1 MLNFSAISL
10 NSSFSNSPPL
20 SLRNLLGLLNMLI
33 QNLRINLTIVA
44 HCLFFMKHAWLY
56 HVAWSIMCNIYP
68 VRYTLKSSATVSLN
82 YVANGKQTAGFGGEC
97 LYLLHKSH
105 LFVTSWTISKTYL
118 LDVPATLMR
127 FLSLSACGCA
137 NCLCSLVIFLRHS
150 VASSSSLIGEEHV
163 ILKVQC
169 CMCSF

>member
-1 MLNFSAISL
+1 
-10 NSSFSNSPPL
+10 
-20 SLRNLLGLLNMLI
+20 MLI
-33 QNLRINLTIVA
+33 QNLRIDLTIVA
-44 HCLFFMKHAWLY
+44 HFFFYMKHAWLY
-56 HVAWSIMCNIYP
+56 RVAWSIMCNIYP
-68 VRYTLKSSATVSLN
+68 VRYTFKSSATVSLN
-82 YVANGKQTAGFGGEC
+82 LVANGKQTAGFGGEC

-150 VASSSSLIGEEHV
+150 VASSSSLIGEVNKIVSGDCGSSTDRERG
-163 ILKVQC
+163 KQ
-169 CMCSF
+169 